1 MHFKKF
7 DSHLFRKERLWTEDC
22 DLAFKR
28 NLKGVH
34 SLYAKYSGRYA
45 LPSAPRF
52 MSMDEFVSLVQ
63 DGGVVSDSFGER
75 EITPIYSLSMMTQKD
90 EVDSDRIQ
98 NMVLVEF
105 IEALGRVADR
115 VSLPNLLDEGEDGS
129 VRSNKTQRPLD

>member
-1 MHFKKF
+1 M
-7 DSHLFRKERLWTEDC
+7 
-22 DLAFKR
+22 
-28 NLKGVH
+28 
-34 SLYAKYSGRYA
+34 
-45 LPSAPRF
+45 
-52 MSMDEFVSLVQ
+52 
-63 DGGVVSDSFGER
+63 VSDSFGER

-129 VRSNKTQRPLD
+129 VRSNKTQRLLD